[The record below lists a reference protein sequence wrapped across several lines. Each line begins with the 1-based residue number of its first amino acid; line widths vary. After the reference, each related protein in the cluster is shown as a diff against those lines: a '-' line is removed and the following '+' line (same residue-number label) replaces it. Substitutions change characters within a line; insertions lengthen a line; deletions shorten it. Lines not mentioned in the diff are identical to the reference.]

1 MPSKDTQ
8 FKPGQSGN
16 RDGRPKRTRELAAKI
31 SEMDEVYRQRLHT
44 IALEG
49 EHKDSTA
56 AIKLLW
62 AYAHGNP
69 TQPVSD
75 PNLKPLGSGSASEVL
90 LTALQAFSKRV

>member
-1 MPSKDTQ
+1 MPKSDTQ

-16 RDGRPKRTRELAAKI
+16 PNGRSKKLADLAAKI
-31 SEMDEVYRQRLHT
+31 SEMDDAHRLRLEY
-44 IALEG
+44 IAAHG

-69 TQPVSD
+69 TQPVSGPD
-75 PNLKPLGSGSASEVL
+75 GGPIQFQGVNLLES
-90 LTALQAFSKRV
+90 LTNLAGK